1 MDLDVRGVYLGAWGV
16 GQGAPGVDLGVRG
29 MDLGVLEVAAEMSL
43 SEGTALERSNQ
54 QILMATDDA
63 GEGLDAFLSKRQP
76 KFKGS

>member
-1 MDLDVRGVYLGAWGV
+1 
-16 GQGAPGVDLGVRG
+16 
-29 MDLGVLEVAAEMSL
+29 MSL
-43 SEGTALERSNQ
+43 AEGTALERSNQ